1 MDKKMLLYEKPIFF
15 ASFFEIYYMVLEDV
29 EKFEEVD
36 LVAKPFSLDYL
47 IDLVETK
54 VLKNQVMF

>member
-1 MDKKMLLYEKPIFF
+1 MK
-15 ASFFEIYYMVLEDV
+15 DV
-29 EKFEEVD
+29 EKFEVD